1 MRFWE
6 LKVKITA
13 MQLNYKALRLYLR
26 TPFKIA
32 HGSSS
37 FRDNV
42 ILQISDNG
50 INGFG
55 EAAPVKQHHE
65 SLESVMGYLD
75 SAVLANDLDRLE
87 FILNTLPT
95 GSNSAKAAI
104 DIALHDLVAK
114 KLKIPLYKLLGLD
127 AQATAVSSFTLG
139 MSSPENLQAAAKRL
153 GKRFPVIKLKLG
165 ASEKEDLAALKA
177 VKEVTDVKIVADANC
192 AWSLDQ
198 AKSIIPKLADLG
210 LEMIEQPL
218 AEEDYEGMKKLKDL
232 RLMPVFADEPIRNSK
247 DIVALAG
254 KVDGINIKL
263 MKSGGLR
270 EALRMIATARA
281 HDLEIML
288 GCMVES
294 SIGIT
299 AAAHI
304 ASLVDHLDLD
314 GNLLIKNDPYRGATI
329 ENGFVKLPK
338 GNGLGIKRSSKK

>member
-1 MRFWE
+1 
-6 LKVKITA
+6 
-13 MQLNYKALRLYLR
+13 MQLNYKTIRLYLR

-42 ILQISDNG
+42 IVQISDNG
-50 INGFG
+50 FNGFG

-65 SLESVMGYLD
+65 SLESVMSYLD
-75 SAVLANDLDRLE
+75 SVVLANDLDRLE

-104 DIALHDLVAK
+104 DIALHDLMAK
-114 KLKIPLYKLLGLD
+114 KLNIPLYKLLGLE
-127 AQATAVSSFTLG
+127 AESKAVTSFTLG
-139 MSSPENLQAAAKRL
+139 ISNIENLQAAAKRL
-153 GKRFPVIKLKLG
+153 SKDFPVIKLKLG
-165 ASEKEDLAALKA
+165 AGEKQDLAALKA
-177 VKEVTDVKIVADANC
+177 VKEVSSSTIVADANC
-192 AWSLDQ
+192 AWSLDE
-198 AKSIIPKLADLG
+198 AKRLIPKLADLG
-210 LEMIEQPL
+210 LEMVEQPL
-218 AEEDYEGMKKLKDL
+218 AEEDFEGMKKLKDL
-232 RLMPVFADEPIRNSK
+232 KIMPVFADEPIRNSK

-254 KVDGINIKL
+254 KVDGVNIKL
-263 MKSGGLR
+263 MKSGGIR

-314 GNLLIKNDPYRGATI
+314 GNLLIKNDPYLGVTVDK
-329 ENGFVKLPK
+329 GLLKLPK
-338 GNGLGIKRSSKK
+338 GHGLGINKIA